1 MSIKAT
7 WHNFITSGINIPH
20 EQGDH
25 RLLFI
30 NIFSLVGFVLEL
42 SFGTINISNNNF
54 LIGIVEILTACALMA
69 NLLLLRRI
77 RDTNLAARILI
88 AIIAAPLMIMLFTA
102 TGSST
107 GIFWLP
113 ALPVAAY
120 LLLGKH
126 QGSTALLILFLTI
139 GLLSLLETFELVQLA
154 YSFISV
160 RQLILSL
167 LVLTV
172 ILYVHENLKEQS
184 EHRTKQKTQALTSAY
199 KSIRH
204 TEELRDEFTSALAH
218 ELRNAFVGIQKLTET
233 WRDQRDKI
241 SRERS
246 SEYVQLIHQSATD
259 NLALVNSLLDIVNV
273 DTPGFKVT
281 RGFYSL
287 QEVIDQQVTL
297 FKSQADSA
305 NLKIVKVIDSE
316 IPWQLYMD
324 SFRIKQVLANLLSN
338 AMKHSTA
345 GETITVQ
352 VIAAIDNDDLIEKG
366 HQLNMEW
373 YLSKDEPKLRQ
384 IKDFV
389 FIGVS
394 HPEKGLSKGEIRK
407 LFKKFS
413 RLQVRDD
420 LHHPS
425 GHGLGLYIIKRI
437 IDTHGGT
444 YGVASKANQGVTFY
458 ITLPATTDKQPSTDK
473 TSKST

>member
-1 MSIKAT
+1 MSIRT
-7 WHNFITSGINIPH
+7 SWHNFITSGIDIPH
-20 EQGDH
+20 DQSDN

-42 SFGTINISNNNF
+42 SFGVFNIANGNF
-54 LIGIVEILTACALMA
+54 LIGIVEVLTATTMIG

-102 TGSST
+102 TGSNT
-107 GIFWLP
+107 GFFWLP
-113 ALPVAAY
+113 TFPVAAY
-120 LLLGKH
+120 LLLGKR
-126 QGSTALLILFLTI
+126 QGSTALMILFLTI
-139 GLLSLLETFELVQLA
+139 GLLTLLETFDLVQLA
-154 YSFISV
+154 YSFISI

-184 EHRTKQKTQALTSAY
+184 DQRTKQKNKALTGAY
-199 KSIRH
+199 KSMRH
-204 TEELRDEFTSALAH
+204 TEELRDEFTAALAH

-233 WRDQRDKI
+233 WHDKRDKI
-241 SRERS
+241 SPERS
-246 SEYVQLIHQSATD
+246 EEYVQLIHQTATD
-259 NLALVNSLLDIVNV
+259 NLALVNSLLDVVSV

-287 QEVIDQQVTL
+287 QEVIDQQVSL
-297 FKSQADSA
+297 FQSQANSA
-305 NLKIVKVIDSE
+305 NIKIVKVIDNE

-338 AMKHSTA
+338 AIKHSTA
-345 GETITVQ
+345 GETIAVQ
-352 VIAAIDNDDLIEKG
+352 VIAAIDNHDLQEKSKK
-366 HQLNMEW
+366 LNMKW

-384 IKDFV
+384 LKDFV

-394 HPEKGLSKGEIRK
+394 HPEKGLSKEEIGK

-413 RLQVRDD
+413 RLHWLVFLR
-420 LHHPS
+420 
-425 GHGLGLYIIKRI
+425 
-437 IDTHGGT
+437 
-444 YGVASKANQGVTFY
+444 YGESFLA
-458 ITLPATTDKQPSTDK
+458 
-473 TSKST
+473 